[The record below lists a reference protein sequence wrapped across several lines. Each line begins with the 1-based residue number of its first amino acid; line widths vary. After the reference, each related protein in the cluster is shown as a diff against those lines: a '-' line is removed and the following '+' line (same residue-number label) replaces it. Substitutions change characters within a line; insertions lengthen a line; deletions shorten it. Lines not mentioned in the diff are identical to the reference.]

1 MVPTDEAKN
10 TILKLEERLFYYK
23 TLLAIKTAI
32 SNTLSRPLSPDTT
45 P

>member
-10 TILKLEERLFYYK
+10 IVLKLEERLFYYK

-32 SNTLSRPLSPDTT
+32 DNRLSLLSAPT
-45 P
+45 